1 MFSPIEKLSFTD
13 FPLEIKELND
23 QFRDPINILDQ
34 NLKNFQEKMDDVKA
48 RLLKE
53 SSAQQN
59 IQKKIQQALEAT
71 IGKTTTDL
79 SNYISDK
86 LTTADYDFL
95 FNVYFAQKI
104 VKVLE
109 GILEFEKKIDG
120 IFPDQSEKIM
130 KVFENLIIS
139 LVVVQFPIMGLLIK
153 TTTITDKI
161 HNFFVKKNLS
171 QIITEWNKQIEQIKK
186 TTIEIENNKNLSQG
200 FKVAKQIEKL
210 AQCVN
215 VNVADI
221 INLGLKSESVNR
233 VYEFVKSN
241 IKEKDS
247 LALLVNSIKQIPK
260 NKKEIKQ
267 KLDEIKI
274 GITEI
279 ITDPKAA
286 IPEVKALQEKINK
299 HLVEANKD
307 FTSMLGFD
315 KSLIEKLSLCQKA
328 ANSILAITDEIKK
341 VVENI
346 PGGGKIIKKVESFI
360 DNKVI
365 KSLLPAP
372 LLMLKEYSPIILEV
386 LGVTN
391 ALKIKLTAAF
401 SKNIST
407 KQGRAV

>member
-341 VVENI
+341 VVKNI

>member
-1 MFSPIEKLSFTD
+1 MSSPIEKLSFTN

-48 RLLKE
+48 SLLKE
-53 SSAQQN
+53 SSAQRN
-59 IQKKIQQALEAT
+59 IQEKIQQALDVT

-86 LTTADYDFL
+86 LTTADYNFL

-109 GILEFEKKIDG
+109 GILEFEKKVDR

-139 LVVVQFPIMGLLIK
+139 LVIVQFPIMGLLIK
-153 TTTITDKI
+153 TTNITDTI

-171 QIITEWNKQIEQIKK
+171 QIIIQWNEQIAQIKN

-200 FKVAKQIEKL
+200 FKVAEQIEKL

-215 VNVADI
+215 VHVADI
-221 INLGLKSESVNR
+221 TNLGLKSESVSKI
-233 VYEFVKSN
+233 YEFVKSN

-286 IPEVKALQEKINK
+286 IPEIKALQEKVNK

-307 FTSMLGFD
+307 FTAMLGFD

-328 ANSILAITDEIKK
+328 VNSILAITDEVKK
-341 VVENI
+341 VVKNI
-346 PGGGKIIKKVESFI
+346 PTGNKIIKKVESFI

-365 KSLLPAP
+365 KFLLPAP

-391 ALKIKLTAAF
+391 ALKIKLTTTF
-401 SKNIST
+401 SKST
-407 KQGRAV
+407 NTTQGRAL